1 MKRLLEYIAH
11 RIQSRVGVLLVY
23 TLGGLGVGLAGYIA
37 LLLTGGGSLLL
48 CVCVGLG
55 GGLLTGIWALVEDT

>member
-1 MKRLLEYIAH
+1 M
-11 RIQSRVGVLLVY
+11 Y
-23 TLGGLGVGLAGYIA
+23 TLGGLVVGLAGYIA

-55 GGLLTGIWALVEDT
+55 AGLLTGIWALVEDT